1 MKDRHKA
8 TTAGTL
14 AFAVDI
20 KEEAVGRVM
29 G

>member
-14 AFAVDI
+14 ALAVDI
-20 KEEAVGRVM
+20 KAEAVKRVM